1 MRLLEDKI
9 AMVTGAGQGIG
20 RAIALALARA
30 GANLALNDVV
40 EEGMAET
47 ARLIEA
53 LGRAALC
60 VRGSVTEPED
70 VDRLVKATVERFHR
84 LDILVNNAG
93 ITRDNL
99 LVRMTDEQW
108 NAVLDVNLRGVFNCC
123 RAGIKQMLRQKSGV
137 VINIASVVGLL
148 GNSGQVNYVASKAG
162 VIGLTKAL
170 AREYASRGIRVNAIA
185 PGFIQSA
192 MTDQLPEAEKEALA
206 GRIPL
211 VRLGTPEDVAGV
223 AVFLASEMASYMT
236 GQVLSVDGGMAM

>member
-1 MRLLEDKI
+1 MLLEDKI
-9 AMVTGAGQGIG
+9 AIVTGAGQGIG

-30 GANLALNDVV
+30 GANLSLSDVV

-47 ARLIEA
+47 ARLIGG
-53 LGRAALC
+53 LGRAAIC
-60 VRGSVTEPED
+60 VQGSVTEPED
-70 VDRLVKATVERFHR
+70 VNRLVKATVDRFQR

-99 LVRMTDEQW
+99 LVRMTDEEW
-108 NAVLDVNLRGVFNCC
+108 TAVLDVNLRGVFNCC
-123 RAGIKQMLRQKSGV
+123 RAAIKQMLRQKSGV

-148 GNSGQVNYVASKAG
+148 GNPGQANYVASKAG

-192 MTDQLPEAEKEALA
+192 MTDRLPEAEKKALA
-206 GRIPL
+206 SRIPL

-223 AVFLASEMASYMT
+223 AVFLASEAASYMT